1 MRLISEVKKIEK
13 DMGDLN
19 LSDLSTRKNRIK
31 SIIVT
36 DDKALKEFRAKISK
50 FAPRKSAPD
59 FVLNQPIK
67 NIKIN
72 INNSSSS
79 SKSNSIS
86 SRSNSEDNKI
96 NNKLMDQSS
105 GGGKGKMIKTYGY
118 DLTKTYNTK
127 ILKPYELDD

>member
-1 MRLISEVKKIEK
+1 MRLISEVKNLEK
-13 DMGDLN
+13 SKGDLN

-50 FAPRKSAPD
+50 FAPRQSVPNKI
-59 FVLNQPIK
+59 LNSQIR
-67 NIKIN
+67 NIKLDLN
-72 INNSSSS
+72 
-79 SKSNSIS
+79 KST
-86 SRSNSEDNKI
+86 SRSNSFSDRSDSDDNKSQ
-96 NNKLMDQSS
+96 NKLMDNSS
-105 GGGKGKMIKTYGY
+105 GGGKGRMIKTYGY